1 MVGRNNA
8 DPDQRGAKMGAT
20 GQAPNTVFFILITG
34 NRPSLFTGANMI
46 EFPLHDETTAPE
58 ASKPLLAKSKKDF
71 GMIPG
76 LHAVM
81 AEAPGLLQG
90 YQVVHELFVNSSFDK
105 DELTV
110 VWQSV
115 NVEHACHYCVPA
127 HTAIAKGMKVD
138 DAITEALRNETPLP
152 NARLEALRTFTL
164 SVVRDRGNVDNAAV
178 QAFLDAGFNKRQ
190 ILEVV
195 LGVSQKVMS
204 NYTNHLAITPVD
216 SAFKKFEWHK
226 AT

>member
-1 MVGRNNA
+1 M
-8 DPDQRGAKMGAT
+8 MT
-20 GQAPNTVFFILITG
+20 E
-34 NRPSLFTGANMI
+34 FT
-46 EFPLHDETTAPE
+46 LHTEDTAPE
-58 ASKPLLAKSKKDF
+58 ASKRLLAKSKKAY

-81 AEAPGLLQG
+81 AEAPGLLES
-90 YQVVHELFVNSSFDK
+90 YQTVHELFANSSFDK

-127 HTAIAKGMKVD
+127 HTGIAKSMGVSD
-138 DAITEALRNETPLP
+138 DISDALRNETPLP

-164 SVVRDRGNVDNAAV
+164 SVVRDRGNVDDGAV
-178 QAFLDAGFNKRQ
+178 QAFLNAGFTRRQ
-190 ILEVV
+190 ILEVI

-204 NYTNHLAITPVD
+204 NYTNHLANTPID
-216 SAFKKFEWHK
+216 AAFKKLEWQK
-226 AT
+226 AV